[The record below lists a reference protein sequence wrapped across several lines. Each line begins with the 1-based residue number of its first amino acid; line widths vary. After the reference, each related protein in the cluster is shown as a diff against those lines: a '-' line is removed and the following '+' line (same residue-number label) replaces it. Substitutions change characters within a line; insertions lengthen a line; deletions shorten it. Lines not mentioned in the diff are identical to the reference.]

1 MGEKHYLLPPLS
13 FYTMITAEKVQNQSQ
28 RKKFLEFP
36 ARLYQKDKNYIRPR
50 NIDIE
55 DIFNPQKNRFFKNGE
70 CARFLFKNK
79 ENKIVGKVAVFINET
94 YQQKQPTGGIGFF
107 DCVNDQETANF
118 IFDYCKSWLQERGME
133 AMDGPINFGERDKF
147 WGLVIEGFIEPLY
160 GMNYNFPY
168 YKELFENYGFKI
180 YFEQLCFSRPIFA
193 EVSRLFTVMHA
204 KHSKNSDLSAKPMTK
219 NNLEKFARDFTEIY
233 NKAWA
238 AHGEGKCMQ
247 ESKVLKMF
255 KTMKPIINEHIS
267 WFVYE
272 NEKPIAM
279 WMNLP
284 DTNQWFKY
292 LNGKFGMWEK
302 LKFLW
307 IKQFK
312 KNEKMVGL
320 VFGVVPE
327 WQRKGLEG
335 YMIWEGT
342 QHLRK
347 HTDFKITE
355 MQWIG
360 DFNPKMIK
368 IAENLDTTITRK
380 LATYRYLFD
389 RNKEFERH
397 PVL

>member
-1 MGEKHYLLPPLS
+1 
-13 FYTMITAEKVQNQSQ
+13 MIIVEEVHNENQ
-28 RKKFLEFP
+28 KTEFLEFP
-36 ARLYQKDKNYIRPR
+36 ARLYREDKNYIRPLDK
-50 NIDIE
+50 DIE
-55 DIFNPQKNRFFKNGE
+55 EIFNPEKSRFYKSGE

-79 ENKIVGKVAVFINET
+79 QNQTVGKVAVFVNKS
-94 YQQKQPTGGIGFF
+94 YKQSQPTGGIGFF
-107 DCVNDQETANF
+107 DCINDQETANF
-118 IFDYCKSWLQERGME
+118 IFDYCKSWLQQRGME

-147 WGLVIEGFIEPLY
+147 WGLLIDGFIEPLY

-193 EVSRLFTVMHA
+193 EVSRVFTVMHA
-204 KHSKNSDLSAKPMTK
+204 KHSKNTAISAQPMKK
-219 NNLEKFARDFTEIY
+219 NNLEKFAKDFTEVY

-238 AHGEGKCMQ
+238 AHGEGKHMS
-247 ESKVLKMF
+247 EAKVLKMF
-255 KTMKPIINEHIS
+255 KIMKPIINEHIS

-272 NEKPIAM
+272 NDKPVAM
-279 WMNLP
+279 WMNIP
-284 DTNQWFKY
+284 DLNQWFKY
-292 LNGKFGMWEK
+292 LNGKFGIWEK
-302 LKFLW
+302 LTFLW
-307 IKQFK
+307 VKRFK

-347 HTDFKITE
+347 HTDFKTTE
-355 MQWIG
+355 LQWIG

-368 IAENLDTTITRK
+368 IAESLDTTVTRK
-380 LATYRYLFD
+380 LATYRFLFD
-389 RNKEFERH
+389 RNKMFERH
-397 PVL
+397 PMIG

>member
-1 MGEKHYLLPPLS
+1 
-13 FYTMITAEKVQNQSQ
+13 MIIAEEVHNDSQ
-28 RKKFLEFP
+28 KKEFLEFP
-36 ARLYQKDKNYIRPR
+36 ARLYKNDKNYIRPR

-55 DIFNPQKNRFFKNGE
+55 EVFNPERNKFFRDGE
-70 CARFLFKNK
+70 CTRFLFKNK
-79 ENKIVGKVAVFINET
+79 KKETVGKVAVFINGT
-94 YQQKQPTGGIGFF
+94 YQQNQPTGGIGFF
-107 DCVNDQETANF
+107 DCINHQETADA
-118 IFDYCKSWLQERGME
+118 IFDHCKNWLQQRGME

-168 YKELFENYGFKI
+168 YKDLFENYGFKI

-193 EVSRLFTVMHA
+193 EVSRVFTVMHA
-204 KHSKNSDLSAKPMTK
+204 RHCKNPHLSARPMTK
-219 NNLEKFARDFTEIY
+219 NKLEKFAKDFTEIY
-233 NKAWA
+233 NKAWE
-238 AHGEGKCMQ
+238 AHGEGKRM
-247 ESKVLKMF
+247 EGSKVLKMF

-272 NEKPIAM
+272 NEKPVAM

-292 LNGKFGMWEK
+292 LNGKFGIWEK

-307 IKQFK
+307 LK
-312 KNEKMVGL
+312 KFRRNEKMIGL

-347 HTDFKITE
+347 HTDFKVTE

-368 IAENLDTTITRK
+368 IAENLDTAVTRK

-389 RNKEFERH
+389 RDKAFERH
-397 PVL
+397 PEL

>member
-1 MGEKHYLLPPLS
+1 
-13 FYTMITAEKVQNQSQ
+13 MIIAEEVQSKA
-28 RKKFLEFP
+28 REREFLEFP
-36 ARLYQKDKNYIRPR
+36 GRLYQNDPNYIRPLDK
-50 NIDIE
+50 DIKE
-55 DIFNPQKNRFFKNGE
+55 IFNPEKNRFFKNGE
-70 CARFLFKNK
+70 CTRFLFKNK
-79 ENKIVGKVAVFINET
+79 ENDTVGRVAVFVNNFYE
-94 YQQKQPTGGIGFF
+94 QQQPTGGIGFF
-107 DCVNDQETANF
+107 DCINDQKTADF
-118 IFDYCKSWLQERGME
+118 IFNYCKEWLQKRGME
-133 AMDGPINFGERDKF
+133 AMDGSINFGERDKF
-147 WGLVIEGFIEPLY
+147 WGVLTDGFEQPLY

-168 YKELFENYGFKI
+168 YKELFENYGFRI

-193 EVSRLFTVMHA
+193 EVSRVFMVMHA
-204 KHSKNSDLSAKPMTK
+204 KHQRNPDISAQPMKKNALK
-219 NNLEKFARDFTEIY
+219 KFAKDFTEIY

-238 AHGEGKCMQ
+238 AHGEGKCME

-279 WMNLP
+279 WMNIP
-284 DTNQWFKY
+284 DLNQWFKY
-292 LNGKFGMWEK
+292 MNGKFGFFQK

-307 IKQFK
+307 VKRFK

-327 WQRKGLEG
+327 WQRKGIEG

-347 HTDFKITE
+347 HTDFKVTE

-368 IAENLDTTITRK
+368 IAENLDTTVTRK

-397 PVL
+397 PTL

>member
-1 MGEKHYLLPPLS
+1 MIIAEEVQSKDKEK
-13 FYTMITAEKVQNQSQ
+13 E
-28 RKKFLEFP
+28 FLEFP
-36 ARLYQKDKNYIRPR
+36 SRLYQHDPNYVRPLDKDIK
-50 NIDIE
+50 E
-55 DIFNPQKNRFFKNGE
+55 IFNPEKNKFFQNGE
-70 CARFLFKNK
+70 CTRFLFKNK
-79 ENKIVGKVAVFINET
+79 KNDIVGRVAVFINNFYE
-94 YQQKQPTGGIGFF
+94 QQQPTGGIGFF
-107 DCVNDQETANF
+107 DCINDQKIANF
-118 IFDYCKSWLQERGME
+118 IFDYCKEWLQKRGME
-133 AMDGPINFGERDKF
+133 AMDGSINFGERDKF
-147 WGLVIEGFIEPLY
+147 WGVLTDGFEQPLY

-168 YKELFENYGFKI
+168 YKQLFENYGFKV

-193 EVSRLFTVMHA
+193 EVSRVFMVMHA
-204 KHSKNSDLSAKPMTK
+204 KHQRNPDISAQPMKK
-219 NNLEKFARDFTEIY
+219 NNLKKFAKDFTEIY

-238 AHGEGKCMQ
+238 AHGEGKCME

-255 KTMKPIINEHIS
+255 RTMKPIINEHIS

-279 WMNLP
+279 WMNIP
-284 DTNQWFKY
+284 DLNQWFKY
-292 LNGKFGMWEK
+292 MNGKFGFFQK

-307 IKQFK
+307 VKRFR

-327 WQRKGLEG
+327 WQRKGVEG

-347 HTDFKITE
+347 HTDFKVTE

-368 IAENLDTTITRK
+368 IAENLDTTVTRK

-389 RNKEFERH
+389 RNKKFERH
-397 PVL
+397 PIL